1 MSFDVVA
8 VGTNDFPA
16 ALGPMHAA
24 FGDGPLTE
32 EQLSDRRL
40 MFDDYRGLGA
50 RDERGTWC
58 AMVAD
63 FQFDLTVPGDASIP
77 VSGVTMVGV
86 APTHRRQG
94 IASTLMGRL
103 LDRAADEGK
112 AAAILLAEE
121 AVIYGRFGFGVATEN
136 AETRIHTPRSGFATP
151 VEDSGRLE
159 LVDPIEGTRLA
170 AAVWETHRRSQPG
183 ATERHEWTW
192 EQLRRDRVDERE
204 GAGSRFWVIH
214 CDETDR
220 PDGFAS
226 YRIKGGKDRGLPR
239 RTAMVDQMAALSPEV
254 DAILFRFLCDLDL
267 VEHVAFR
274 FRPVQDPVQHRL
286 VDPRQLQ
293 VTALTDWLW
302 VRVLDVPAAFSARTY
317 GTADSLVIQVD
328 DPFRPHLG
336 GRFAFDGDRSGGTC
350 QRTEA
355 SPDLTL
361 GAREL
366 GSLLLGTLRPGV
378 LAAAGRI
385 AGEPDVLARADAFFA
400 SPVAPFACTEF

>member
-1 MSFDVVA
+1 MSFDVVT
-8 VGTNDFPA
+8 VGADDFPA
-16 ALGPMHAA
+16 ALEPVHAA

-32 EQLSDRRL
+32 QQLSDRRL

-50 RDERGTWC
+50 RDESGAWC

-63 FQFDLTVPGDASIP
+63 FQFDLTVSGAASVP

-121 AVIYGRFGFGVATEN
+121 AVIYGRFGFGVATEIS
-136 AETRIHTPRSGFATP
+136 ETRIHTPRSGFAVP
-151 VEDSGRLE
+151 VPDGGRLE

-170 AAVWETHRRSQPG
+170 EAVWETHRRSQPG

-192 EQLRRDRVDERE
+192 EQLRRDRVDERD

-214 CDETDR
+214 RDATDR

-226 YRIKGGKDRGLPR
+226 YRIKSAKERGLPR
-239 RTAMVDQMAALSPEV
+239 WTAMVDQMVALSPEV
-254 DAILFRFLCDLDL
+254 DAILFRFLCDIDL
-267 VEHVAFR
+267 VEHVEFR
-274 FRPVQDPVQHRL
+274 FRPVQDPLQHRL

-293 VTALTDWLW
+293 VTARTDWLW
-302 VRVLDVPAAFSARTY
+302 ARVLDVAAAFSARTY

-328 DPFRPHLG
+328 DAFRPDLG
-336 GRFAFDGDRSGGTC
+336 GRFAFEGDRSGGSC
-350 QRTEA
+350 QRTDA
-355 SPDLTL
+355 SPDLRL
-361 GAREL
+361 GSREL
-366 GSLLLGTLRPGV
+366 GSLLLGTLRPSV
-378 LAAAGRI
+378 LADAGRVN
-385 AGEPDVLARADAFFA
+385 ADPDVLARADAFFA
-400 SPVAPFACTEF
+400 SLVAPFACTEF